1 MDSDVAG
8 AQQRGFAVSIRSPS
22 RLWRAPTARIW
33 VGAQSES
40 SDRKD
45 VDQSWSESV
54 ENIGVERMV
63 LIQHQ
68 GAGSLALRPELLPMA
83 RGGPTLMHAVFAAL

>member
-8 AQQRGFAVSIRSPS
+8 AQQRGFADSIPIPS
-22 RLWRAPTARIW
+22 RLWSAPTARIW
-33 VGAQSES
+33 VGSQAES
-40 SDRKD
+40 IDRKN
-45 VDQSWSESV
+45 VDRSLSDSFET
-54 ENIGVERMV
+54 IGVERMA